1 MILMYNIH
9 PNVGGNGVYG
19 MISRNLGVL
28 KYVLLEIAVEM
39 RKSMVRVL
47 DTKLVESNVNNV
59 ADFFY

>member
-1 MILMYNIH
+1 MILMCIIH
-9 PNVGGNGVYG
+9 PNVGENGEYG

-28 KYVLLEIAVEM
+28 KYVLLEIAAEM